1 MTNHPARL
9 WPVLQYRQV
18 LVVVL
23 LYRSDQLR
31 EVVVIELKSPR
42 EIARMQVAGQFV
54 AQVLSELGEL
64 AAVGVNLLDLEHHV
78 RDRIRQRGAESCYW
92 DYSPSF
98 GNGPFRNVICLSVN
112 DAVLHGLPHDYRL
125 RDGDVLSMDLAV
137 GIDGWV
143 ADSARTVVVGAP
155 DDGDLRIIRA
165 TEEALAAGIRA
176 AQPGNRLG
184 DISAAI
190 GAVAHDY
197 GYPVNTEFGG
207 HGLGRTMHENPHVPN
222 RGRAGR
228 GMRLQPGLT
237 IALEPWLA
245 KTTDRIVFDPDGWT
259 IRSADGSRT
268 AHSEHTVAITEDGP
282 LVLTRRA

>member
-1 MTNHPARL
+1 
-9 WPVLQYRQV
+9 
-18 LVVVL
+18 
-23 LYRSDQLR
+23 
-31 EVVVIELKSPR
+31 VIELKSPR

-54 AQVLSELGEL
+54 AQVLSELADL
-64 AAVGVNLLDLEHHV
+64 ADVGVNLLDLEHHV
-78 RDRIRQRGAESCYW
+78 RDRIRERGAESCYW
-92 DYSPSF
+92 DYAPSF

-112 DAVLHGLPHDYRL
+112 DAVLHGLPRDYTL

-137 GIDGWV
+137 GIGGWV

-155 DDGDLRIIRA
+155 DNADLRIVRA
-165 TEEALAAGIRA
+165 TEEALEAGIRA

-207 HGLGRTMHENPHVPN
+207 HGLGRTMHENPAVPN

-245 KTTDRIVFDPDGWT
+245 RTTDRIIYDPDGWT

-268 AHSEHTVAITEDGP
+268 AHSEHTVAITDDGP

>member
-1 MTNHPARL
+1 M
-9 WPVLQYRQV
+9 
-18 LVVVL
+18 
-23 LYRSDQLR
+23 
-31 EVVVIELKSPR
+31 IELKSPR

-54 AQVLSELGEL
+54 AQVLSEL
-64 AAVGVNLLDLEHHV
+64 ADRADVGVNLLELEQHV
-78 RDRIRQRGAESCYW
+78 RDRIRQRGADSCYW
-92 DYSPSF
+92 DYAPSF

-112 DAVLHGLPHDYRL
+112 DAVLHGLPHDYDL

-143 ADSARTVVVGAP
+143 ADSARTVVVGAA
-155 DDGDLRIIRA
+155 DDQDLRIVRA
-165 TEEALAAGIRA
+165 TEEALEAGIRA

-190 GAVAHDY
+190 GAVARDY

-207 HGLGRTMHENPHVPN
+207 HGLGRTMHESPAVPN

-228 GMRLQPGLT
+228 GMRLLPGLT

-245 KTTDRIVFDPDGWT
+245 KTTDRIVYDPEGWT

-268 AHSEHTVAITEDGP
+268 AHSEHTVAITDDGP
-282 LVLTRRA
+282 LVLTRPA

>member
-1 MTNHPARL
+1 M
-9 WPVLQYRQV
+9 
-18 LVVVL
+18 
-23 LYRSDQLR
+23 
-31 EVVVIELKSPR
+31 IELKSPR

-54 AQVLSELGEL
+54 AQVLSEL
-64 AAVGVNLLDLEHHV
+64 ADRVDVGVNLLELEQHV
-78 RDRIRQRGAESCYW
+78 RDRIRQRGADSCYW
-92 DYSPSF
+92 DYAPSF

-112 DAVLHGLPHDYRL
+112 DAVLHGLPHDYDL

-143 ADSARTVVVGAP
+143 ADSARTVVVGAA
-155 DDGDLRIIRA
+155 DDQDLRIVRA
-165 TEEALAAGIRA
+165 TEEALEAGIRA
-176 AQPGNRLG
+176 AQPDNRLG

-190 GAVAHDY
+190 GAVARDY

-207 HGLGRTMHENPHVPN
+207 HGLGRTMHESPAVPN

-228 GMRLQPGLT
+228 GMRLLPGLT

-245 KTTDRIVFDPDGWT
+245 KTTDRIVYDPDGWT

-268 AHSEHTVAITEDGP
+268 AHSEHTVAITDDGP
-282 LVLTRRA
+282 MVLTRPA